1 MGKTNGKHMA
11 SIRHKKTSDFMP
23 GLELKML
30 RRFDSRT
37 VVASSFLT
45 PRFQIENQVRFLRI
59 IIAGV
64 IS

>member
-45 PRFQIENQVRFLRI
+45 PRFQIENQ
-59 IIAGV
+59 
-64 IS
+64 